1 MITDPMSIWV
11 RLGDA
16 DNYHA
21 CNDLADLSDALLGIQ
36 QNWAGIRWRHGGLE
50 ACGFKGCNYVSLYW
64 GDRDA
69 AFQADLDASEHFVL
83 EELLKGAQNSSS
95 GSVFSGKGGC

>member
-1 MITDPMSIWV
+1 MNIWV

-36 QNWAGIRWRHGGLE
+36 QNWVGIRWRHGGLE
-50 ACGFKGCNYVSLYW
+50 ARGFKSCNYVSLYW
-64 GDRDA
+64 GDEDA
-69 AFQADLDASEHFVL
+69 AFLTDLDASERFVL
-83 EELLKGAQNSSS
+83 EELLKGAQYSSS
-95 GSVFSGKGGC
+95 RSVFSGKGEC